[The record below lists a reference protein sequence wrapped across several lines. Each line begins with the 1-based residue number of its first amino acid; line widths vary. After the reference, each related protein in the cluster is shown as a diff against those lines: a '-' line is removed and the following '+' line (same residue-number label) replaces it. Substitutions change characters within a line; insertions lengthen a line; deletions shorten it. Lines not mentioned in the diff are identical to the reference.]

1 MVAPAR
7 LSRAFAWP
15 SSAALR
21 THGVSRSLHMSRVVR
36 AAPAPTSAEQT
47 AQYPSEGFNS
57 SLWKYALLALV
68 GGIVAVRARPATKQE
83 ETKPYLTELLES
95 LFVPKE
101 EVQEENR
108 KHLDWS
114 MKKAEAQLLFQD
126 AQKPPAHRF
135 KFPAALDQYPQ
146 RSIPVGSQ
154 LDASDIQPNKERV

>member
-1 MVAPAR
+1 M
-7 LSRAFAWP
+7 
-15 SSAALR
+15 R
-21 THGVSRSLHMSRVVR
+21 TQGVSRSLHMSRVVR

-68 GGIVAVRARPATKQE
+68 GGIVAVRMGPAKKQE
-83 ETKPYLTELLES
+83 GEEKKPYLTELIES
-95 LFVPKE
+95 LFVPVE
-101 EVQEENR
+101 DVQKENR

-146 RSIPVGSQ
+146 RSIPVGAQ
-154 LDASDIQPNKERV
+154 IDASDIQPNKERV